1 MTQPSN
7 EPSRHSNP
15 SPSREQARAWLSP
28 RTRSVLQWVLVAVT
42 LVFVWREL
50 SDQWSEL
57 RAQARTLDPSWVWVI
72 VASIIVLCTHAMLV
86 QAWRL
91 LLGGWDTAPPF
102 WTSARIWT
110 TANLGRYLPG
120 KLWSIG
126 ALGILAGRE
135 GVSGVAAA
143 SAAVLGTLLNLGTG
157 LGIAAWS
164 GAGAFRSVNPTIA
177 RVAMMGAVLF
187 GIGVILLPRLL
198 PPIVD
203 WVARKRGLPPAGR
216 HISPAL
222 LWGVTAI
229 NALSWVGYGL
239 AFAAFSRGVTPQVA
253 GASAAFITVYT
264 ASYVFGYLVLF
275 APGGLG
281 FREWA
286 LVTLMLAM
294 GMSTE
299 PEATI
304 LAVASRVWITV
315 LEITPGLIALVLT
328 RSPARIPV
336 SRAD

>member
-1 MTQPSN
+1 MS
-7 EPSRHSNP
+7 EPLRDGV
-15 SPSREQARAWLSP
+15 REPPRSFVSP
-28 RTRSVLQWVLVAVT
+28 RIRSVIQWLLIAAT
-42 LVFVWREL
+42 LVFMWRAL
-50 SDQWSEL
+50 SAQWSEL
-57 RAQARTLDPSWVWVI
+57 RAQARTLDPSWGWI
-72 VASIIVLCTHAMLV
+72 LLASVLVLLTHAMLV

-91 LLGGWDTAPPF
+91 LLGGWDSAPPF
-102 WTSARIWT
+102 WASVRIWS
-110 TANLGRYLPG
+110 TANLGKYLPG
-120 KLWSIG
+120 KIWSIG

-143 SAAVLGTLLNLGTG
+143 SAAVLGTLLNIGTG

-164 GAGAFRSVNPTIA
+164 GAGAFRSVHPTIA
-177 RVAMMGAVLF
+177 RVAMLGAAMF
-187 GIGVILLPRLL
+187 AIGVILLPRLL
-198 PPIVD
+198 PPVVD
-203 WVARKRGLPPAGR
+203 WFARKRGLPAAAR
-216 HISPAL
+216 HISPGV

-281 FREWA
+281 FREFA
-286 LVTLMLAM
+286 LVALMLAM

-328 RSPARIPV
+328 RSPARTPV